1 MWWARMSRLPI
12 LICGNCQ
19 RHENYQGSKS
29 CQRDDGTWYFALG
42 YVLILSK
49 QEHLH
54 SPCGTE
60 HHSVDCISDLS
71 QCGGFPGWPTCGSF
85 LRADLPPTAPPP
97 PPQPT
102 RWPPHHRLH
111 LRAADAMLALFAQQR
126 TTEHFSRTTF
136 HPRPVCGSQL
146 CGRNFMLPSPHS
158 FECFAFLFPALVS
171 SALIF
176 LYFEMRVKKCRSFGV
191 SSVFF
196 FYGKMH

>member
-102 RWPPHHRLH
+102 LWPPHHRLH
-111 LRAADAMLALFAQQR
+111 LRAQCSHYLHSSSAPRNDRALLKNDF
-126 TTEHFSRTTF
+126 
-136 HPRPVCGSQL
+136 
-146 CGRNFMLPSPHS
+146 PSS
-158 FECFAFLFPALVS
+158 TGLRFPAVRSQFYASIS
-171 SALIF
+171 SQF
-176 LYFEMRVKKCRSFGV
+176 WMFC
-191 SSVFF
+191 FF
-196 FYGKMH
+196 FQP